1 MFTCSTFLS
10 LWQYCNTCMLS
21 VIFLIQLMMYWPFLY
36 SIILY
41 SIPEHVFNVVV
52 EMVNY
57 FVMIFA
63 INQSYKVC
71 IYLKSQDNRNG
82 VRYKGFYRIFI
93 HLESSFTEVFLN
105 ISYLK
110 NMESLLIG
118 RTDCYNI
125 YAINWAWK

>member
-1 MFTCSTFLS
+1 MKIFLGWTINNKSRYLLSNMFTCSTFLS

-71 IYLKSQDNRNG
+71 VYLNSQDKRSDTRRT
-82 VRYKGFYRIFI
+82 VTDSVTRVSIEF
-93 HLESSFTEVFLN
+93 LSTSSLVLQRCF
-105 ISYLK
+105 
-110 NMESLLIG
+110 
-118 RTDCYNI
+118 
-125 YAINWAWK
+125 